1 MKKINDLNTRRSNS
15 EVADLETSQIYAP
28 VADDL
33 KKVEEAIKTVS
44 HVDFSWLAQLLDHS
58 LGVGGKR
65 IRPALTL
72 LSARFYNY
80 RLEYLVHMAT
90 AVELM
95 HTATLVHDDAIDKST
110 TRRGRTTIYK
120 DWGTEA
126 AVLLGDY
133 LFARAGVEVSE
144 TLNIRA
150 IRNFSQTLMTISC
163 GELNQAKNSFNIH
176 QTREDYIRRIYGK
189 TASLFFLSTESGGI
203 LSEAPEPIIQS
214 LKKYGHDLGLAFQ
227 IVDDIL
233 DFIGTEKELG
243 KPAGSDLTQGT
254 FTLPAMLLNER
265 YPQDN
270 PIKRLFLDRS
280 KTENIQLAIQQVRNS
295 DIVDECYRTAK
306 AYCDSAC
313 LCLKDLP
320 ADPAQESLE
329 NLAEFVVKRRT

>member
-1 MKKINDLNTRRSNS
+1 
-15 EVADLETSQIYAP
+15 LEPNQIYAP

-33 KKVEEAIKTVS
+33 KQVEAAIKTVS
-44 HVDFSWLAQLLDHS
+44 QVDFSWLAQLLDHS

-72 LSARFYNY
+72 LSARFFDY

-95 HTATLVHDDAIDKST
+95 HTATLVHDDAIDKSA
-110 TRRGRTTIYK
+110 TRRGRSTIYK

-150 IRNFSQTLMTISC
+150 IRNFSQTLMTISR
-163 GELNQAKNSFNIH
+163 GELNQAKNSFNLK
-176 QTREDYIRRIYGK
+176 QTREDYIQRIYGK

-203 LSEAPEPIIQS
+203 LSNAPEPAIQI
-214 LKKYGHDLGLAFQ
+214 LKQYGHDLGLAFQ

-233 DFIGTEKELG
+233 DYVGTEKELG

-254 FTLPAMLLNER
+254 LTLPAMMLIER

-270 PIKRLFLDRS
+270 PIKRLFLDRN
-280 KTENIQLAIQQVRNS
+280 KTDNIQQAIEQVRNS
-295 DIVDECYRTAK
+295 DIVEKCYKSAK
-306 AYCDSAC
+306 EYCDSAC
-313 LCLKDLP
+313 RRLNELP
-320 ADPAQESLE
+320 TNPAMESLE
-329 NLAEFVVKRRT
+329 NLADFVVKRRT